1 MQFNPYLNFDGK
13 CAEAF
18 AFYAELFGGTIGFIQ
33 TFGESPM
40 KDDVPAE
47 MHGAIM
53 HASVDIGGQFLF
65 GSDAVGETYK
75 HPQGF
80 AVSIALSDAD
90 EAERIFAGLVKGGV
104 ETMALQQTFW
114 AKRFGM
120 CTDRFGI
127 PWMVNCE

>member
-1 MQFNPYLNFDGK
+1 MKFNPYLNFDGT

-47 MHGAIM
+47 MHGAVM
-53 HASVDIGGQFLF
+53 HASIDVRGQYLF
-65 GSDAVGETYK
+65 GSDAVGEMYK
-75 HPQGF
+75 VPQGM
-80 AVSIALSDAD
+80 AVSIGLSDPA

>member
-1 MQFNPYLNFDGK
+1 MKFNPYLNFDGA

-47 MHGAIM
+47 MHGAVM
-53 HASVDIGGQFLF
+53 HASIDVRGQYLF
-65 GSDAVGETYK
+65 GSDAVGEMYK
-75 HPQGF
+75 QPQGF
-80 AVSIALSDAD
+80 AVSIGLSDPA

-104 ETMALQQTFW
+104 ETMALQETFW